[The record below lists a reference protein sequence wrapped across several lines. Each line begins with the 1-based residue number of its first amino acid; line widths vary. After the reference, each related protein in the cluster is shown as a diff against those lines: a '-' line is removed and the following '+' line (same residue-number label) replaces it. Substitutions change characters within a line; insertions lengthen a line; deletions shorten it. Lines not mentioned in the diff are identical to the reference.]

1 MTPLHSLLDHEAQS
15 PQGYRAPQVEIVIPV
30 RDEERD
36 LDRSIRRLL
45 HHLQASFP
53 FASRVTIADNG
64 STDRTWAVASALVR
78 EFADVRA
85 VRLEEPGRGRA
96 LRTLWAASDAD
107 VLAYMDVDLSTDLN
121 ALLALVAPL
130 LSGHSDLAI
139 GTRLARGARVIRGPR
154 REVISRCYNA
164 ALHATLGA
172 HFSDAQCGFKA
183 IRADQARLLL
193 PLTRDTAWFFDT
205 ELLILAERAGLRIH
219 EVPVDWVDDSD
230 SRVDILAT
238 ALADLRGIARMAW
251 ALSRDTIQVPRLR
264 DVSPPEARTAA
275 AHGGE
280 LPRQLLRFIAVGV
293 ASTLVYLLI
302 YVGLRGFM
310 TAQLAN
316 AVSLLITAVG
326 NTAVNRRF
334 TFGIRG
340 RTDSARHQARGLI
353 AFGTGLLLTSAA
365 LATLHM
371 ISARPS
377 RAAEVAVLVV
387 ANLAATVVRFALYRR
402 WVFHRNAP
410 PAAPVPS
417 PSTLPQPE
425 GTYR

>member
-1 MTPLHSLLDHEAQS
+1 
-15 PQGYRAPQVEIVIPV
+15 
-30 RDEERD
+30 
-36 LDRSIRRLL
+36 
-45 HHLQASFP
+45 
-53 FASRVTIADNG
+53 
-64 STDRTWAVASALVR
+64 
-78 EFADVRA
+78 
-85 VRLEEPGRGRA
+85 
-96 LRTLWAASDAD
+96 
-107 VLAYMDVDLSTDLN
+107 
-121 ALLALVAPL
+121 
-130 LSGHSDLAI
+130 
-139 GTRLARGARVIRGPR
+139 VIRGPR
-154 REVISRCYNA
+154 REVISRCYNVL
-164 ALHATLGA
+164 LHATLGA